1 MANPRQRRKARSAS
15 SLKPSLNA
23 KRQMKKKLARA
34 PTVHGAE
41 VLKQAY
47 DPKLT
52 LRQNYAK
59 LGLVASLD
67 VRPNSGGT
75 ESTSTSA
82 SASTTLSAKSGEERV
97 KVRKGMAR
105 VVRDDAGNIVDI
117 IEAEADADVEEVTP
131 WGKPLADS
139 VADSEQV
146 ETFMPE
152 RTLEHQPKGA
162 KHSQVVTELEQRA
175 AQAAPV
181 ERHTSQL
188 ESQWLADL
196 VAKYDSDTEAMARD
210 RTLNVWQKTPGEIKR
225 AIKKAGGLAAFHTS

>member
-75 ESTSTSA
+75 ESTSPSTSA
-82 SASTTLSAKSGEERV
+82 SASTTLSAKSGE
-97 KVRKGMAR
+97 G
-105 VVRDDAGNIVDI
+105 
-117 IEAEADADVEEVTP
+117 
-131 WGKPLADS
+131 S
-139 VADSEQV
+139 
-146 ETFMPE
+146 
-152 RTLEHQPKGA
+152 
-162 KHSQVVTELEQRA
+162 
-175 AQAAPV
+175 
-181 ERHTSQL
+181 
-188 ESQWLADL
+188 
-196 VAKYDSDTEAMARD
+196 
-210 RTLNVWQKTPGEIKR
+210 
-225 AIKKAGGLAAFHTS
+225 